1 MNGFWAFYEW
11 VEKTF
16 WNTLTKKVASIFF
29 LLVINLA
36 YVVVYYLRQAEVN
49 ALLAASEVSP
59 ALREQVAQS
68 LNGGLYLMIVL
79 SVLGLIGSITLVFYL
94 RHLIVHPVRRIISVF
109 DELADGD
116 GDFSRDLPMNTHDEL
131 RELAASYN
139 HFAAKMRQVIG
150 DVRSMSVR
158 VATEAAHVKVRIEG
172 AASDAS
178 AQGMLTDTVFNASS
192 ESTTAIENVSSS
204 TQMISGST
212 STNLEIAR
220 NSLDGM
226 RDIASKINTVSEQL
240 LRFNNTVD
248 ELSTR
253 SESVRAIAALI
264 RDVAD
269 QTNLLALNAAIEA
282 ARAGEAGR
290 GFAVVANEVRKL
302 AERVNKATE
311 EINGN
316 INGMIELVTH
326 TRSENE
332 VINVN
337 VKQTKEVVE
346 RSAKQFGDMVS
357 DFEHNGEQLLQIA
370 SAMEELSATNGQ
382 VHDNVVK
389 IYDLSRKV
397 STDMRDSERRAGD
410 LSKATE
416 AIQELV
422 SRFRIGHSA
431 FDHAVAQ
438 ARIFRDRIQA
448 QLDDI
453 VRGGTD
459 VFDRNYQPI
468 AGTNPPKF
476 KVAWGDAFGRQ
487 CQQILEESLAAIPSS
502 AFTVAVNTDGY
513 LSAHNLKFSKP
524 LTGDPE
530 KDLVGNRTCRK
541 FERPPELR
549 AARNTQPMLLQTY
562 VRDTGEILCDL
573 AMPIMVRG
581 RHWGNVRVGLPAEA
595 LVEKATAAS

>member
-1 MNGFWAFYEW
+1 MSSFWAFYEW
-11 VEKTF
+11 MEKTF
-16 WNTLTKKVASIFF
+16 WNTLTKKVASILL
-29 LLVINLA
+29 LLVINFA
-36 YVVVYYLRQAEVN
+36 YVVAYYLRTTEIN
-49 ALLAASEVSP
+49 AVLAASDAS
-59 ALREQVAQS
+59 ATLREQVAQS
-68 LNGGLYLMIVL
+68 LSGGLYLMVVL
-79 SVLGLIGSITLVFYL
+79 SIIGLIGSVALVFYL
-94 RHLIVHPVRRIISVF
+94 RHLIVSPVRQIISVF
-109 DELADGD
+109 NELADGD
-116 GDFSRDLPMNTHDEL
+116 GDFSRDLPMKTHDEL

-139 HFAAKMRQVIG
+139 HFATKMRQIIG

-172 AASDAS
+172 AAQDAS
-178 AQGMLTDTVFNASS
+178 NQGTLTDTVFNASS
-192 ESTTAIENVSSS
+192 ESTAAIENVSNS

-212 STNLEIAR
+212 SANLDIAR
-220 NSLDGM
+220 NSLSEM
-226 RDIASKINTVSEQL
+226 RDIASKINAVSEQL

-290 GFAVVANEVRKL
+290 GFAVVADEVRKL

-316 INGMIELVTH
+316 INGMIDLVTH

-346 RSAKQFGDMVS
+346 RSAQQFGEMVS

-382 VHDNVVK
+382 VHDNVSR
-389 IYDLSRKV
+389 IHELSSKV
-397 STDMRDSERRAGD
+397 SKDMRDSEHRAAD

-422 SRFRIGHSA
+422 SRFRIGQSA
-431 FDHAVAQ
+431 FDLAVAQ
-438 ARIFRDRIQA
+438 TRVFRDRIQEELEGIA
-448 QLDDI
+448 
-453 VRGGTD
+453 RGGVD
-459 VFDRNYQPI
+459 IFDRNYQPI
-468 AGTNPPKF
+468 PGTNPPKF

-487 CQQILEESLAAIPSS
+487 CQQLLEDSLRAIPNSVF
-502 AFTVAVNTDGY
+502 AVAINTDSY
-513 LSAHNLKFSKP
+513 LSTHNLKFSQP

-573 AMPIMVRG
+573 AMPITVRG

-595 LVEKATAAS
+595 LVEKTAS

>member
-1 MNGFWAFYEW
+1 MNGFWDFYEW

-16 WNTLTKKVASIFF
+16 WNTLTKKVASILL
-29 LLVINLA
+29 LLVINFAYVLA
-36 YVVVYYLRQAEVN
+36 YFLRLGEVN
-49 ALLAASEVSP
+49 ALLARSDASP
-59 ALREQVAQS
+59 AVRETVAQS
-68 LNGGLYLMIVL
+68 LTGGLYLMIGL
-79 SVLGLIGSITLVFYL
+79 SVLGVIFSVGLVLYL
-94 RHLIVHPVRRIISVF
+94 RHLIVTPVRQITEIF
-109 DELADGD
+109 DELAEGD
-116 GDFSRDLPMNTHDEL
+116 GDFSRDLPMKTHDEL

-139 HFAAKMRQVIG
+139 HFAGKMRQIIG
-150 DVRSMSVR
+150 EVRGMTVR
-158 VATEAAHVKVRIEG
+158 IATEAAHVKVRVEG
-172 AASDAS
+172 ASKDAV
-178 AQGMLTDTVFNASS
+178 AQGSLTDIVFNASG
-192 ESTTAIENVSSS
+192 ESTTAIDNVSNS

-220 NSLDGM
+220 NSLGEM
-226 RDIASKINTVSEQL
+226 RDIASKINAVSEQL
-240 LRFNNTVD
+240 MRFNSTVD

-253 SESVRAIAALI
+253 SVSVKAIASLI

-290 GFAVVANEVRKL
+290 GFAVVADEVRKL

-316 INGMIELVTH
+316 INGMIDLVTH

-346 RSAKQFGDMVS
+346 RSAKQFGEMVA

-382 VHDNVVK
+382 VHDNVTR
-389 IYDLSRKV
+389 IHELSRKV
-397 STDMRDSERRAGD
+397 SADMSDSERRAGD

-416 AIQELV
+416 SIQELV
-422 SRFRIGHSA
+422 ARFKIGHSP

-438 ARIFRDRIQA
+438 ARLFRDRVQE
-448 QLDDI
+448 QLELI
-453 VRGGTD
+453 ARGGID

-468 AGTNPPKF
+468 PGANPPKY
-476 KVAWGDAFGRQ
+476 KVAWGEAFGRQ
-487 CQQILEESLAAIPSS
+487 CQQILEESLAAIPKCV
-502 AFTVAVNTDGY
+502 FTVAVNTDSY

-573 AMPIMVRG
+573 AMPIMVGG

-595 LVEKATAAS
+595 LV